1 MSISAIIFGLTILG
15 GVTVNKK
22 KILITAAI
30 VFLIAAGAIF
40 LMIRMQGV
48 KLSAQKQEEIGVDYP
63 EETGTEIPEEKG
75 IKPPEMTGIEIPE
88 ELLLAL
94 ENDEGEVE
102 VSDSYRVAVDPDDL
116 SVTAGLDEEWNHF
129 LLLGTDAHSGK
140 LNEGRSDS
148 MVIASINSKT
158 KDLKITSLVRD
169 ILTDI
174 PGMKS
179 QQRIN
184 TANAFGGPLLAVKTV
199 NELLGLNI
207 SRYISV
213 SFSSFADIVDALG
226 GVELTLSKSEAN
238 LAKAKIS
245 NQPQILTGIQALEYS
260 RIRKLDNNFGR
271 NERQRKVLMAILD
284 KAMTLGQNE
293 LLALLPEMLKYVST
307 NLTTSEI
314 LGLMPVVL
322 GNTDGIEMLSLPLE
336 NDFHYGKSNGN
347 ASVVII
353 DLEKTRAAFHD
364 FIAGKPAAQEQTEE
378 EK

>member
-1 MSISAIIFGLTILG
+1 MILG

-30 VFLIAAGAIF
+30 VFLVAAGAIF
-40 LMIRMQGV
+40 MLIRMQGV
-48 KLSAQKQEEIGVDYP
+48 KLSTQKPEDMGNVIP
-63 EETGTEIPEEKG
+63 EETRTETPDNTS
-75 IKPPEMTGIEIPE
+75 IKPSEKTGIEIPE

-102 VSDSYRVAVDPDDL
+102 VSENYRVAVDPDDL
-116 SVTAGLDEEWNHF
+116 SVTAGLDEKWNHF

-140 LNEGRSDS
+140 LNEGRSDA
-148 MVIASINSKT
+148 MVIASINTKT
-158 KDLKITSLVRD
+158 KDIKITSLVRD

-207 SRYISV
+207 SSYISV

-364 FIAGKPAAQEQTEE
+364 SIAGKPAAQEQTEE
-378 EK
+378 KK